1 MGRDQ
6 RLIIRGAGIGII
18 LTATL
23 FFLVMTFSVPKELP
37 GAMTDAMVIER
48 AISLGMIFV
57 SDFEQQITTDQQGIV
72 QDIETTTT
80 ELPEITEHP

>member
-23 FFLVMTFSVPKELP
+23 FFLVMTFSVPKVLP
-37 GAMTDAMVIER
+37 GAMTDDQVIER